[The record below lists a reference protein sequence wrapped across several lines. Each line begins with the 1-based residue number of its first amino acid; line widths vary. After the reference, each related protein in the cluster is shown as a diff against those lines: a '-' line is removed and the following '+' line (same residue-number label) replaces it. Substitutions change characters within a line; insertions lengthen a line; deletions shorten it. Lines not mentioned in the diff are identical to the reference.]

1 MYLALINLFPILVA
15 LIVGFNC
22 KKFCTRFTI
31 GMAEKVSNF
40 SLYSLLILMGI
51 TVGAI
56 PEIMNK
62 LSLIGVNALCIAV
75 ASSLSIA
82 CVLKIFYLRSAS
94 EKAAQNTDSAADN
107 GTFNIVAYI
116 KDPLLLAGL
125 VIIGFLAGFYK
136 ITPEIDYDPLISG
149 LLYLL
154 IFAIGV
160 KLSYAGLN
168 LREIFFNRTNIIMTC
183 LTVLASYIGAAAVSL
198 FLPLSFTH
206 SLAVSSGFGWYTL
219 SGILFT
225 KMGDPLLGSVAFLC
239 DLFREAI
246 ALLLIPALSRLGN
259 GHIAI
264 GVAGATAMDVTLP
277 LIEKHCGIAYVPVA
291 LLSGGIITL
300 IVPFLIPFFYSL

>member
-1 MYLALINLFPILVA
+1 MYLAFINLFPILIA
-15 LIVGFNC
+15 FILGFNF
-22 KKFCTRFTI
+22 KKFYSHLSISTV
-31 GMAEKVSNF
+31 EKVSNAC
-40 SLYSLLILMGI
+40 LYALLILMGI
-51 TVGAI
+51 TVGLI
-56 PEIMNK
+56 PDIMDK
-62 LSLIGVNALCIAV
+62 LSLVGINALCIAT

-82 CVLKIFYLRSAS
+82 IVLKIFHLRTRPEGG
-94 EKAAQNTDSAADN
+94 EKNSLNSGQAAAFDIM
-107 GTFNIVAYI
+107 GYI

-125 VIIGFLAGFYK
+125 VIIGFLAGFFR
-136 ITPEIDYDPLISG
+136 IIPDIDYDPVISW

-154 IFAIGV
+154 IFVIAV

-168 LREIFFNRTNIIMTC
+168 LREIFLNRTNIVMTC
-183 LTVLASYIGAAAVSL
+183 FTVLASYIGAAAVSV
-198 FLPLSFTH
+198 FLPLSLTH

-246 ALLLIPALSRLGN
+246 ALLLIPTLSRLGN
-259 GHIAI
+259 GNIAI

-277 LIEKHCGIAYVPVA
+277 IIEKHCGVSYVPVA
-291 LLSGGIITL
+291 LLSGGIITI